1 MHGRKVLLFPI
12 LTEPWR
18 EVNTIESLMEDYT
31 EASALALKDLLE
43 HGFEWEMLEQLQTTW
58 GRHNPDRV
66 DYRNGYRRRSL
77 QTRLGLIKDL
87 RVPRSRYGVYQ
98 SRILPRYKRYEVG
111 VEDLVRDSFL
121 GGLSTRRVSEVLEP
135 ILGGSMS
142 ASKVSEITKVLDEHV
157 RRYHN
162 RRLDDDVLYLYLDA
176 VYMITKGAAE
186 ATRKAVL
193 TAYAVKSS
201 GVKELLDFR
210 MADSESQAQWESFL
224 NHLYNRGL
232 EGKRLRLVISDG
244 STGLKAALQLVYGHV
259 KHQRCWVHKMR
270 NVVSRL
276 RVKQRDA
283 CVSQLR
289 TVYQAKN
296 TTEARER
303 YRTWAEAWQSEAPEA
318 VSCVK
323 KDLEDLLSFLSEPL
337 ALHKK
342 LRTTNAIERSFREV
356 RRRTNPMS
364 SFNNRESC
372 ERIIFAIFT
381 HQNDRWKDRPIPE
394 VTHNT

>member
-1 MHGRKVLLFPI
+1 
-12 LTEPWR
+12 
-18 EVNTIESLMEDYT
+18 
-31 EASALALKDLLE
+31 
-43 HGFEWEMLEQLQTTW
+43 
-58 GRHNPDRV
+58 
-66 DYRNGYRRRSL
+66 
-77 QTRLGLIKDL
+77 
-87 RVPRSRYGVYQ
+87 
-98 SRILPRYKRYEVG
+98 
-111 VEDLVRDSFL
+111 
-121 GGLSTRRVSEVLEP
+121 
-135 ILGGSMS
+135 
-142 ASKVSEITKVLDEHV
+142 
-157 RRYHN
+157 
-162 RRLDDDVLYLYLDA
+162 
-176 VYMITKGAAE
+176 
-186 ATRKAVL
+186 
-193 TAYAVKSS
+193 
-201 GVKELLDFR
+201 
-210 MADSESQAQWESFL
+210 
-224 NHLYNRGL
+224 
-232 EGKRLRLVISDG
+232 
-244 STGLKAALQLVYGHV
+244 
-259 KHQRCWVHKMR
+259 MR

-318 VSCVK
+318 VSCVR